1 LVKDT
6 TNTSLKTEIE
16 KLEAKLTVTQRTV
29 TESRTEYVETVSEE
43 SSVNKMVE
51 FYSS

>member
-6 TNTSLKTEIE
+6 TNTSLKAEIE
-16 KLEAKLTVTQRTV
+16 KLETKLTALQRGV
-29 TESRTEYVETVSEE
+29 KESRTEYVETVSEE

-51 FYSS
+51 FYST